1 MTKSLKEI
9 YGNTRKQ
16 WKESSRVAS
25 RNNINKENL
34 KWRESGNKNLEILAG
49 SSETNLT
56 NRK

>member
-1 MTKSLKEI
+1 MNMLEVFEQEMTKSLKEI

-34 KWRESGNKNLEILAG
+34 K
-49 SSETNLT
+49 
-56 NRK
+56 